1 MDCINESIYY
11 LLGMHNIRIFFAVP
25 STVDLILNIFLIP
38 IHQLSRWKIELPIER
53 MSHRHWF
60 TKAKETLSVV
70 PQLNDLSA
78 ALWYEMRLKGISF
91 HCAPTWL
98 WRRTTTSRRD
108 RGCKN
113 VTTFYE
119 ERAGEMVVAANNN
132 KFRRQST
139 RTEQHNN
146 MTINTLSVDRNVTSR
161 ATLTC
166 RTTTT
171 INTIEAKA

>member
-1 MDCINESIYY
+1 MKY
-11 LLGMHNIRIFFAVP
+11 LSNPNPPTQSMENRITNRTDISSSLVRQ
-25 STVDLILNIFLIP
+25 SLTGL
-38 IHQLSRWKIELPIER
+38 
-53 MSHRHWF
+53 